1 MNICVAGQGEL
12 AETLVYL
19 AERAGNNA
27 VLLPTEVEGA
37 PLAVAHSDLVLLA
50 TSPELLRPLVRA
62 LRPGPGSV
70 VVVAGRGL
78 DPESGRRL
86 SEIVP
91 LESACLRVGAL
102 GGPLLPA
109 ELRQG
114 SPGACVVASAFEEV
128 NQRTVKALHSPLF
141 RVYPSRDLADVELA
155 GALVLVLSAALGV
168 ARGMGLGVGTQAVL
182 VTRGIAE
189 GARLARRTGGDP
201 STFSG
206 LAGVGELVAASSLP
220 DHPGQS
226 RGRALASGGQDLP
239 LAALCDALLS
249 RERDLPITAG
259 IRLLAQGKISA
270 AQLLHG
276 LTERQ
281 GRAESQ

>member
-1 MNICVAGQGEL
+1 MNVCVAGQGEL

-27 VLLPTEVEGA
+27 VLLPMEVEGA
-37 PLAVAHSDLVLLA
+37 PLAVAHSDLLLLA
-50 TSPELLRPLVRA
+50 SAPEQLRPLVRA

-70 VVVAGRGL
+70 VVVAIRGL
-78 DPESGRRL
+78 DPETGRRL

-91 LESACLRVGAL
+91 LESGCLRVGVL

-109 ELRQG
+109 ELRRG
-114 SPGACVVASAFEEV
+114 SPGAAVVASAFEEV
-128 NQRTVKALHSPLF
+128 NQRTVKALHTPLF

-155 GALVLVLSAALGV
+155 GALVLVLSTALGV

-206 LAGVGELVAASSLP
+206 LAGVGELVAASSMP
-220 DHPGQS
+220 DHPGLA
-226 RGRALASGGQDLP
+226 RGLALAAGGEDLP
-239 LAALCDALLS
+239 LAALCDALLE

-259 IRLLAQGKISA
+259 IRQLARRKISA

-281 GRAESQ
+281 GRAESA